1 MGLHVCLCV
10 QQSFVVTLELQSVV
24 SEREEVSSTN
34 QKCPSAVLHLSF
46 WSAQR
51 PDFVKVMVPG
61 VAHSHAVSVC
71 LIIYVH
77 LMTRENR
84 EAIIKMLNIIHA
96 SFNSIGHAI
105 SISQRLIKSFRPYIF
120 LLLRALFK
128 MLANRNQLEIHLI
141 VISCEHSILAGGTY
155 VENDFASLWIDG

>member
-1 MGLHVCLCV
+1 MTSTVKMYRVLSFHNSIVLKLKILVSWTHQAHTHTVIIVYQPLVTIGSKIYICPWVCLSAITAPYTEMGLRVCLCV

-61 VAHSHAVSVC
+61 VAHSHAVSVS

-77 LMTRENR
+77 LMSRENR
-84 EAIIKMLNIIHA
+84 EAIIKM
-96 SFNSIGHAI
+96 
-105 SISQRLIKSFRPYIF
+105 
-120 LLLRALFK
+120 
-128 MLANRNQLEIHLI
+128 
-141 VISCEHSILAGGTY
+141 
-155 VENDFASLWIDG
+155 